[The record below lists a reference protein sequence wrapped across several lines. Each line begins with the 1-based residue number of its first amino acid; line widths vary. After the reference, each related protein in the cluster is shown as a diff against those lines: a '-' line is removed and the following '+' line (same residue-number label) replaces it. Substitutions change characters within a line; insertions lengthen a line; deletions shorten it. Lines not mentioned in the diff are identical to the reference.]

1 MAPLAAR
8 LVTGLVLAGTV
19 IGATLALPPPVT
31 IVLFAC
37 VTVLGALE
45 WSGLAGLTGVG
56 RRVGYALLT
65 VAPVAVAVASDAFT
79 AQLLWLAVAGC
90 AWWVVAAAW
99 VLAYQR
105 SGAPAPRGRVTL
117 LVLGVVVLVPGLAAL
132 AWLLLRDPV
141 HVLVLFAIVW
151 SADILAYAGG
161 RRWGRRR
168 LISRVSPGKTWEGLW
183 CALAGTLL
191 LALAVN
197 AWLAALPPLPLL
209 VLVLATFVGAVFG
222 DLLESLLKRL
232 RGVKDSGRLLPGHG
246 GVLDRID
253 SLLAAG
259 PIYSVALYSLKL

>member
-8 LVTGLVLAGTV
+8 LVTGLVLAGAV
-19 IGATLALPPPVT
+19 IAATLWLPPLMT
-31 IVLFAC
+31 IGLFAC
-37 VTVLGALE
+37 VTVLGGLE
-45 WSGLAGLTGVG
+45 WSGLAGLSQPAL
-56 RRVGYALLT
+56 RLCYALLC
-65 VAPVAVAVASDAFT
+65 VVPVAVSLGGGAAAP
-79 AQLLWLAVAGC
+79 QLLRLAVAGA
-90 AWWVVAAAW
+90 AWWLVAVAW

-105 SGAPAPRGRVTL
+105 NGSPAPRGSAAL
-117 LVLGVVVLVPGLAAL
+117 LVIGVCVLAPGLAAL

-183 CALAGTLL
+183 SALAGTLL
-191 LALAVN
+191 LALVIN
-197 AWLAALPPLPLL
+197 AWLVAMPPLRLL
-209 VLVLATFVGAVFG
+209 VLVLATFVAAVFG

>member
-8 LVTGLVLAGTV
+8 LVTGLVLASAV
-19 IGATLALPPPVT
+19 IGATLWLPPPFTVG
-31 IVLFAC
+31 LFAC
-37 VTVLGALE
+37 VTVLGGLE
-45 WSGLAGLTGVG
+45 WGALAGLPQPVF
-56 RRVGYALLT
+56 RLGYALLT
-65 VAPVAVAVASDAFT
+65 VAPVAASFVGGAAVAP
-79 AQLLWLAVAGC
+79 LLWLAAAGC
-90 AWWVVAAAW
+90 VWWLIAVAW

-105 SGAPAPRGRVTL
+105 SGTPAPRGCATL
-117 LVLGVVVLVPGLAAL
+117 LAIGIIVLAPGLAAL
-132 AWLLLRDPV
+132 AWLLLRDPA

-168 LISRVSPGKTWEGLW
+168 LIARVSPGKTWEGLW
-183 CALAGTLL
+183 TALAGTLL
-191 LALAVN
+191 LATAIN
-197 AWLAALPPLPLL
+197 AWLDAVPPLRLL
-209 VLVLATFVGAVFG
+209 VLVLVTFVAAVFG

-253 SLLAAG
+253 SLLAAA

>member
-8 LVTGLVLAGTV
+8 LLTGLVLAGGV
-19 IGATLALPPPVT
+19 IGAVLSLPPLMTVG
-31 IVLFAC
+31 LFAC
-37 VTVLGALE
+37 VTVLGAFE
-45 WSGLAGLTGVG
+45 WSALAGLG
-56 RRVGYALLT
+56 RSGLRLLYALLT
-65 VAPVAVAVASDAFT
+65 IMPVALAVSSTSPA
-79 AQLLWLAVAGC
+79 AQLLWLAAVGC
-90 AWWVVAAAW
+90 AWWILAVAW

-105 SGAPAPRGRVTL
+105 SGAPAPRGRVVL
-117 LVLGVVVLVPGLAAL
+117 LVLGVIVLVPGFAAL

-191 LALAVN
+191 LALAIN
-197 AWLAALPPLPLL
+197 AWLAALPSLQLF
-209 VLVLATFVGAVFG
+209 VLVLATFVAAVFG